1 MSKVVYA
8 DYAAITPI
16 DDRVILAMN
25 EASRQYG
32 NPSSRHSYGRASRQL
47 LDKSRQTVAQFLNCS
62 DAEVTFTASGTES
75 NNLAVLGIVRAN
87 KARGNHVVTSSIEH
101 PSVINACR
109 ALERDG
115 FKVTYLSVNS
125 NGVVDPTELQAAL
138 TDETILVSIHLA
150 NSEIGVVQ
158 DIPALSEIVRTHSS
172 ARFHT
177 DACQAAAYVD
187 LNVQKL
193 GVDSLTFNGTKLYGP
208 RGIAALYV
216 KEGTDIFPLVYGGG
230 QEKSLRSGTE
240 NIPAIAGLSAAL
252 EIVAE
257 NRDSEGRRV
266 EKLRDTL
273 EDQLSRQAGISINAN
288 QSRRLP
294 NHLSITLVNCRES
307 DVVRAMDE
315 RGVAVSS
322 GSACSSKSLTD
333 SHVLKAIGLTN
344 EQMNCTLRITLGRGT
359 DESDIEKIV
368 SVVAEINQ

>member
-1 MSKVVYA
+1 MSKAVYA

-25 EASRQYG
+25 EASGQYG
-32 NPSSRHSYGRASRQL
+32 NPSSRHLYGRASRQL
-47 LDKSRQTVAQFLNCS
+47 LDKSRQTVAQFLSCS

-75 NNLAVLGIVRAN
+75 NNLAVLGIARAN
-87 KARGNHVVTSSIEH
+87 KARGNHIVTSSIEH

-115 FKVTYLSVNS
+115 FKVTYLPVNS
-125 NGVVDPTELQAAL
+125 NGVVDPAKLQEAL
-138 TDETILVSIHLA
+138 TDETILISIHLA

-158 DIPALSEIVRTHSS
+158 DIPALSEIIRTHSS

-177 DACQAAAYVD
+177 DACQAAAYTD

-240 NIPAIAGLSAAL
+240 NVPAVVGFSVAL
-252 EIVAE
+252 EIAVE
-257 NRDSEGRRV
+257 NRDSEGRRI
-266 EKLRDTL
+266 EKLRDIL
-273 EDQLSRQAGISINAN
+273 QEQLSRQLSISINAN

-344 EQMNCTLRITLGRGT
+344 EQMNRTLRITLGRGT
-359 DESDIEKIV
+359 IESDIEKIV
-368 SVVAEINQ
+368 SAVAKINQ